1 MLLKSFKECNE
12 KVTLHNFLN
21 SDFLLSV
28 ISRIMYSESC
38 CEKVLTFQ
46 FVSRGQSSI
55 QLEQNFQQK
64 IISVYLPIIIPYK
77 SAE

>member
-1 MLLKSFKECNE
+1 
-12 KVTLHNFLN
+12 
-21 SDFLLSV
+21 
-28 ISRIMYSESC
+28 MYSESC